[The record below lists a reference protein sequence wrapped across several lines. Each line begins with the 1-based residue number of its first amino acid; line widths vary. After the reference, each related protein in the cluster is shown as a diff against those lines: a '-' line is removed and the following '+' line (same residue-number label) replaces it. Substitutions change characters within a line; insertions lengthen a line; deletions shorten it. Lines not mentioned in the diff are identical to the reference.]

1 MASQFSP
8 AAATDDEDHQGTD
21 ADDCTSPTTSPTGPL
36 LSPDTT
42 LPSSLPNSS
51 MTSKMTY
58 NVTANSYSNGYSN
71 TYSSGASTHH
81 YLPPSNL
88 SHTPSTINSP
98 YTQHYT
104 SLPPLPPVA
113 SLPATMSNV
122 VMYSPNHAY
131 THGQP
136 DYNHPLAGPAWS
148 HIK

>member
-8 AAATDDEDHQGTD
+8 TATDDENDHQGTD
-21 ADDCTSPTTSPTGPL
+21 GDDCKSPTTSPTGPL
-36 LSPDTT
+36 LSPNTT

-51 MTSKMTY
+51 ISKMTY

-71 TYSSGASTHH
+71 TYSSGGSTHH

-88 SHTPSTINSP
+88 PHTPSTINSP

-104 SLPPLPPVA
+104 SLPPLPP
-113 SLPATMSNV
+113 LPPVATMPNV
-122 VMYSPNHAY
+122 VMYSPNQIY
-131 THGQP
+131 TPGQHE
-136 DYNHPLAGPAWS
+136 YNHPLAGQHWN

>member
-8 AAATDDEDHQGTD
+8 TATDDEDHQGTD
-21 ADDCTSPTTSPTGPL
+21 GDDCTSPTTSPTGPPTGPL

-51 MTSKMTY
+51 ISKMTY

-104 SLPPLPPVA
+104 PLPPVA

-136 DYNHPLAGPAWS
+136 EYSHPLAGPAWS